1 MLIVISPA
9 KNLDFKTTAPVAD
22 FTQPDYLRQSS
33 KLIKR
38 LRGLEV
44 PDLIKLYSVSR
55 EIASLNYERY
65 KKWHLPFTPEN
76 AKQAVFAFNGE
87 VYNGLKAKTL
97 TPDDI
102 LFAQDHLRM
111 LSGLYGVLR
120 PLDLIQPYRLEMGI
134 KLDTDKAENLYEYWD
149 NKITKNLNEV
159 LKPQSGE
166 KPVLINLASHEYF
179 KAVHRKK
186 IKARIIDLEFVEMRD
201 GKFKPITVYMKKA
214 RGMMARFIIE
224 NRLTDPEQLKVFD
237 VEGYAFAEEL
247 SEKDRWVFVR

>member
-9 KNLDFKTTAPVAD
+9 KNLDYKTTAPVTD
-22 FTQPDYLRQSS
+22 FTQPDYLKQSS

-38 LRGLEV
+38 LRDIEV
-44 PDLIKLYSVSR
+44 PDLMKLYSVSR

-65 KKWHLPFTPEN
+65 KQWHLPFTPEN

-97 TPDDI
+97 APDDI
-102 LFAQDHLRM
+102 QFAQGHLRM

-134 KLDTDKAENLYEYWD
+134 KLDTAKAENLYEFWD

-159 LKPQSGE
+159 LKSQIGE
-166 KPVLINLASHEYF
+166 ESVLINLASHEYF
-179 KAVHRKK
+179 KAIHRKSV
-186 IKARIIDLEFVEMRD
+186 KARIIDFEFVEMRD
-201 GKFKPITVYMKKA
+201 GKPKPITVYMKKA
-214 RGMMARFIIE
+214 RGMMTRFIIE
-224 NRLTDPEQLKVFD
+224 NRLIDPEQLKAFD
-237 VEGYAFAEEL
+237 TEGYAFVEDF